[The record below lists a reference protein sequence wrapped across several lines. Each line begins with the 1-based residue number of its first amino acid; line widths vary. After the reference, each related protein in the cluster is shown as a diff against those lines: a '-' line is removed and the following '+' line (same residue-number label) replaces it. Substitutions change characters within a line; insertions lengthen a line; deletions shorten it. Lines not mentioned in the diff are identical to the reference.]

1 MLAMAVYP
9 KVDRPYLFGLH
20 QCSYPRVWASHEERL
35 FHEIG
40 RRLSDGLDTLLM
52 FRNLRES
59 QRKLEG
65 SRAELAASRARIVT
79 AADQTRRRIERD
91 LHDGVQQRLVS
102 LALDQRQAEAMV
114 PAELREL
121 QAQLSRVT
129 DGLAGAMTE
138 LQEIS
143 RGIHPAILAQGGLAA
158 ALKTLARRSAVPVL
172 LEVRAETRLPEP
184 VEVAA
189 YYIVSEALT
198 NTAKHAHASAVHVA
212 VDASDG
218 VLGLSIRDDGC
229 GGADPTR
236 GSGLIGLTDRVDAL
250 GGTIDVASP
259 RGEGT
264 TLLVTLPIEEPTAL
278 RRAVEDPPSRLA
290 GSFRCSSG

>member
-1 MLAMAVYP
+1 
-9 KVDRPYLFGLH
+9 
-20 QCSYPRVWASHEERL
+20 
-35 FHEIG
+35 
-40 RRLSDGLDTLLM
+40 
-52 FRNLRES
+52 
-59 QRKLEG
+59 
-65 SRAELAASRARIVT
+65 
-79 AADQTRRRIERD
+79 
-91 LHDGVQQRLVS
+91 
-102 LALDQRQAEAMV
+102 MV

-121 QAQLSRVT
+121 QAQLSRVA
-129 DGLAGAMTE
+129 DGLAGAMEE

-212 VDASDG
+212 VEARDG

-250 GGTIDVASP
+250 GGTIEMASP
-259 RGEGT
+259 SGEGT
-264 TLLVTLPIEEPTAL
+264 TLLITLPIEESRRLL
-278 RRAVEDPPSRLA
+278 RRVVEDPADASRRHRRLRQESGGRALVDQLA
-290 GSFRCSSG
+290 IVCFGPC